1 MRFEGTLTQW
11 NDDRGF
17 GLILPTEGGQTLF
30 AHISAFPRDG
40 QRPRLNERLS
50 FEVTLG
56 QGGKTGGG
64 YPAARGSSGVCP
76 RSSTLGSFH
85 VAKLFHGVLGKLL
98 ALLLVCS
105 VLGGGYWKYESRQQQ
120 ARAAAAAQEATNIS
134 AMDDTPS
141 TPVTLAASPFRCD
154 GRQHCSQMTSCAE
167 AKFFLK
173 NCPAPKWTATT
184 MAFLANSNGVP
195 VRSPNRLLLSLLTT
209 IHARAGMIEGFVAPT
224 RYAHDRLRAPP

>member
-17 GLILPTEGGQTLF
+17 GFILPTEGGQTLF

-56 QGGKTGGG
+56 QGGKKQAVAIQRPGAVPASAPGRQRTAHSMSRSTSTGI
-64 YPAARGSSGVCP
+64 
-76 RSSTLGSFH
+76 
-85 VAKLFHGVLGKLL
+85 LGKLV
-98 ALLLVCS
+98 ALLLVCA
-105 VLGGGYWKYESRQQQ
+105 VLGGGYWKYESRQHQ
-120 ARAAAAAQEATNIS
+120 ARAAAAAQEATKV
-134 AMDDTPS
+134 DTPS
-141 TPVTLAASPFRCD
+141 TPAPLAASPFRCD

-173 NCPAPKWTATT
+173 NCPDPR
-184 MAFLANSNGVP
+184 MDGNNDGVP
-195 VRSPNRLLLSLLTT
+195 CEQQWCTSPF
-209 IHARAGMIEGFVAPT
+209 AK
-224 RYAHDRLRAPP
+224 

>member
-17 GLILPTEGGQTLF
+17 GFILPTEGGQNLF

-56 QGGKTGGG
+56 QGGKKQAVAIQRPGAVLASAPGRQRTTPSMSRNSSTGG
-64 YPAARGSSGVCP
+64 
-76 RSSTLGSFH
+76 
-85 VAKLFHGVLGKLL
+85 LGKLV

-120 ARAAAAAQEATNIS
+120 ARAAAAAQEATNSS
-134 AMDDTPS
+134 AMADTPS

-173 NCPAPKWTATT
+173 NCPDPQ
-184 MAFLANSNGVP
+184 MDGNNDGVP
-195 VRSPNRLLLSLLTT
+195 CEQQWCTSPF
-209 IHARAGMIEGFVAPT
+209 AK
-224 RYAHDRLRAPP
+224 